1 MKIYPSKFEYNNTML
16 LYLCD
21 NLYSCRF
28 GNFLCNNERDEY
40 VIRHKELFPNHDISQ
55 NTISIFSFIKKYK
68 YIFTNPLYKPSNT
81 AILPSENDINRN
93 LSLWKEYFLR
103 WKENSFGKENMLSFM
118 NSNVEYSIENTV
130 LKIQLNGLKN
140 TSKKELE
147 FNEFEFLL
155 SKVLTN

>member
-1 MKIYPSKFEYNNTML
+1 ML

-28 GNFLCNNERDEY
+28 GNFLCNNE
-40 VIRHKELFPNHDISQ
+40 KENNETSKT
-55 NTISIFSFIKKYK
+55 TISIFSYISKYSYLFK
-68 YIFTNPLYKPSNT
+68 NPLYEYNT
-81 AILPSENDINRN
+81 EVLIPTDREINCN

-155 SKVLTN
+155 SKVMTN